1 MRLEAPPG
9 PAHCLEQF
17 APPALPT
24 APMAGALLPADAQS
38 SLHLALAVNSYH
50 QAPRPADPFCT
61 AWDQGIEPYA
71 W

>member
-1 MRLEAPPG
+1 
-9 PAHCLEQF
+9 
-17 APPALPT
+17 
-24 APMAGALLPADAQS
+24 MAGALLPADAQS
-38 SLHLALAVNSYH
+38 SVHLALAVNSYH